1 MRDVNSTDSQT
12 ESPATPETTDSPQET
27 AGQLPPPAPWS
38 RYVAIGDS
46 FTEGLWDVQPE
57 DESNCR
63 GWADMLAMNLSHR
76 RIEAGQEPLLYANL
90 AIRGRLLRPIIT
102 EQLPAAL
109 AMKPDLVSLIG
120 GGNDILRPNVD
131 VDTLTRNLEA
141 AVVRIRETGADVLL
155 GTGID
160 ASDSPLMG
168 MTRGRVGIFNATV
181 WSIARRHGAFVLD
194 QWGMRALKDWR
205 MWAPD
210 RIHLTTDGHRR
221 ISQGALVALGQAPD
235 DERWDDPLS
244 PLPPV
249 PRLEWARENA
259 LWLRQH
265 VAPWAARR
273 IRKQSSGD
281 ARTAKYPELVPFG

>member
-1 MRDVNSTDSQT
+1 MSDVNSTDGQADLPEPT
-12 ESPATPETTDSPQET
+12 EGTTPRLPAP
-27 AGQLPPPAPWS
+27 GPWS

-46 FTEGLWDVQPE
+46 FTEGLWDPQPE
-57 DESNCR
+57 DDTNCR

-76 RIEAGQEPLLYANL
+76 RIEAGQDPLLYANL

-102 EQLPAAL
+102 EQLPVAL

-168 MTRGRVGIFNATV
+168 MTRGKVGIFNATV

-249 PRLEWARENA
+249 PRLEWARDNA
-259 LWLRQH
+259 QWLRQH